1 MLGGGYLYFRGKD
14 IMKVQSHFHEAPNS
28 FTYEF
33 WAKPAA
39 KIMLPPQNATGA
51 EGMHGQRYVIG
62 AQNTGDVNHAGVG
75 VSVGINGVTVF
86 EHTIN
91 HLPPVLVYP
100 TEIQDWV
107 HIAVVY
113 EEKTPLLYINGQL
126 LKIGLTSNKSIVYPC
141 GVFGALPPYGYY
153 TGALDDLRIW
163 KTARNKEQIAALMHV
178 ELTGAEDGLVG
189 CWSFNEQT
197 PNTALDCTKN
207 RYHGTLQGTQHRVR
221 HTVGALR
228 WQGSYPKFIT
238 NNLDYLARYYFTDGN
253 SEQIQQIVRNTRWS
267 GYQTDV
273 LMMFNVYRYDY
284 LQLYA
289 PVANALARQG
299 RSVVLAVP
307 REEANE
313 RLIFH
318 HNVAIK
324 TLQDIS
330 ASQQI
335 LQLANQ
341 YYKEH
346 LAPALSQWF
355 LGEGVPTKYQIHL
368 EQSYRQ
374 YAIDFMTMTALL
386 HEIKPKIVYALHF
399 ISESGYLDA
408 IRNMGEQNPIRIF
421 LMQHGFLFGDEVDSH
436 DFKGADQVLLWGD
449 YHKRFLDHKTDARAS
464 ISVGNPK
471 LEYVY
476 EQFKL
481 KPNWTAAPNIS
492 RVLYISSDSPQ
503 RSMKSRENLEL
514 AIEAFN
520 SISGIEVTY
529 KLHPVESITD
539 YNEYVSQNRIA
550 QQQLS
555 TRHMNELLL
564 ETDLVVGDNSSS
576 VFEAAALGIPVIQI
590 FLPHHNETHLV
601 FTRAASAQTLNSI
614 IQKVITDSSYRESLL
629 NNQKQ
634 WTDQMFGEI
643 EGSTQRVVNTI
654 MRFLS

>member
-1 MLGGGYLYFRGKD
+1 MLGGGYLSFAGKG
-14 IMKVQSHFHEAPNS
+14 IMLVQSHFHEAPNH

-33 WAKPAA
+33 WVKPEAE
-39 KIMLPPQNATGA
+39 IMLPLQNVTGT
-51 EGMHGQRYVIG
+51 EGMQGQRYVIG
-62 AQNTGDVNHAGVG
+62 AQNAGDVNQAGVG
-75 VSVGINGVTVF
+75 VSVGTNGIAVF

-100 TEIQDWV
+100 TEILDWV
-107 HIAVVY
+107 HIAIVY
-113 EEKTPLLYINGQL
+113 EEKTPYLYINGEL
-126 LKIGLTSNKSIVYPC
+126 RKIGFTSYKSIVYPC
-141 GVFGALPPYGYY
+141 GVMGALPPYGYY

-163 KTARNKEQIAALMHV
+163 KTALSKEQITAFMHV

-197 PNTALDCTKN
+197 PNAALDCTNNK
-207 RYHGTLQGTQHRVR
+207 YHGTLQGTQYRVR

-228 WQGSYPKFIT
+228 WEGRYPKFIT
-238 NNLDYLARYYFTDGN
+238 DNLDYLERYHFTGDDR
-253 SEQIQQIVRNTRWS
+253 EQVRPIVRNTRWT

-273 LMMFNVYRYDY
+273 LMLFNVYRNDY
-284 LQLYA
+284 YQLYA
-289 PVANALARQG
+289 PVADALVRQG
-299 RSVVLAVP
+299 RSVALAVP

-313 RLIFH
+313 RSTFH
-318 HNVAIK
+318 PNVAIK
-324 TLQDIS
+324 TLQDIT
-330 ASQQI
+330 ASQSI
-335 LQLANQ
+335 LQLANE

-355 LGEGVPTKYQIHL
+355 LAEGLPAKYQIYL
-368 EQSYRQ
+368 KQYYRQ
-374 YAIDFMTMTALL
+374 YAADFMTMTALL
-386 HEIKPKIVYALHF
+386 HEIKPKMVYALHF
-399 ISESGYLDA
+399 ISEPGYLDA
-408 IRNMGEQNPIRIF
+408 IRNMNEQNSIRIF

-449 YHKRFLDHKTDARAS
+449 YHKRFLDNKTDARAS

-481 KPNWTAAPNIS
+481 KQNWTAAPNKP

-503 RSMKSRENLEL
+503 RSIKSKENLEI

-539 YNEYVSQNRIA
+539 YDEYVSQNRIA
-550 QQQLS
+550 LQQLS
-555 TRHMNELLL
+555 TQNMNELLL
-564 ETDLVVGDNSSS
+564 ETDLVIGDNSSS

-590 FLPHHNETHLV
+590 SLPHQNETHLV
-601 FTRAASAQTLNSI
+601 FTRAASAQALNSI

-629 NNQKQ
+629 SNQKQ
-634 WTDQMFGEI
+634 WADQMFGEI
-643 EGSTQRVVNTI
+643 AGSTQRVVNTI